1 MSGLTPRA
9 LVVDDDVRVRELC
22 IRALEMEGI
31 SCEGASNGRE
41 AKEALSTNRF
51 DVVVTDLRMP
61 EINGHALALDI
72 LSNSNPPLL
81 IVVTGVAE
89 PRIARDLLSR
99 GVDDVLYKPLD
110 HDLLA
115 MKIKSL
121 IERREAP
128 A

>member
-1 MSGLTPRA
+1 
-9 LVVDDDVRVRELC
+9 
-22 IRALEMEGI
+22 MEGI

-41 AKEALSTNRF
+41 AKEALTTNRF

-61 EINGHALALDI
+61 EVNGHALSLDI
-72 LSNSNPPLL
+72 LAENNPPIL

-128 A
+128 P